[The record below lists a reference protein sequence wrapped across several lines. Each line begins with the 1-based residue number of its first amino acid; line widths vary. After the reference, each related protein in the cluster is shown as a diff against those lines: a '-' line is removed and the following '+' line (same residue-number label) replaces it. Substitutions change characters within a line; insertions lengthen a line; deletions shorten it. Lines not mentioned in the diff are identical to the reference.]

1 MRTPPLLVAFD
12 ALERPRRQL
21 SEHQAS
27 GASNHIQRDGRSNSE
42 SRGVLRTC

>member
-1 MRTPPLLVAFD
+1 MRLPTTLLVAFD

-27 GASNHIQRDGRSNSE
+27 GARNDKPQAG
-42 SRGVLRTC
+42 LRI